1 MNLLQVTVKDFC
13 HILSGDDR
21 SIIRQCS
28 KKIQNRFALIGAL
41 VACIIVVSFV
51 SVTGAFIHFFDF
63 ILFDIA
69 IGAFFALMMANIY
82 ILLLYTLSK
91 NLLPHISSKG
101 ARWISIAL
109 RVAFIAVFA
118 TIVSKPFELLF
129 LTPMLETDIQEY
141 KEKKFQEEAIVI
153 ESIYANMINEMK
165 WKLKYDVRQQPLIE
179 EKLKQKDNALSSLQ
193 KTISESDFYLQQI
206 KILSVNYP
214 LSWIFTTAMIL
225 LFLSPVYFKYL
236 MEEENEFYQK
246 KKKIE
251 TQIVLDEYASFK
263 ARYKAFWKD
272 FFQDLEVRP
281 PDKNERMNVVLSEI
295 IQKNYEFEVVFADP
309 PFNTIRK
316 KDPRDFLEQSSLKEE
331 LYDV

>member
-1 MNLLQVTVKDFC
+1 MIIKDYC

-28 KKIQNRFALIGAL
+28 KRTQNRFALIGAL
-41 VACIIVVSFV
+41 VACIIIVSFA

-82 ILLLYTLSK
+82 ILLLYSLSK

-101 ARWISIAL
+101 ARWISISL
-109 RVAFIAVFA
+109 RIAFIAVFA
-118 TIVSKPFELLF
+118 MIVSKPLELLLF
-129 LTPMLETDIQEY
+129 SPLLENDIVIHKQNEY
-141 KEKKFQEEAIVI
+141 KVGEAVVKSLYDKSFIELERLIQLGDYSAASILATKKTERVETL
-153 ESIYANMINEMK
+153 
-165 WKLKYDVRQQPLIE
+165 LK
-179 EKLKQKDNALSSLQ
+179 LQ
-193 KTISESDFYLQQI
+193 KQIEASDYYLQQI
-206 KILSVNYP
+206 RILNSKY
-214 LSWIFTTAMIL
+214 LFTWLFTLIMII
-225 LFLSPVYFKYL
+225 LFLAPVYLKYL

-251 TQIVLDEYASFK
+251 TQIVLDEYASFRL
-263 ARYKAFWKD
+263 RYKAFWKG

-281 PDKNERMNVVLSEI
+281 PNKNERMNVVLAEI
-295 IQKNYEFEVVFADP
+295 IQKNYEFEVVFEDP

>member
-1 MNLLQVTVKDFC
+1 MTIQDFF

-28 KKIQNRFALIGAL
+28 KKTQNRFALIGAL
-41 VACIIVVSFV
+41 VACVIVVSFI

-69 IGAFFALMMANIY
+69 IGACFALMMANIY

-101 ARWISIAL
+101 ARWISISL
-109 RVAFIAVFA
+109 RIAFIAVFA
-118 TIVSKPFELLF
+118 MIVSKPLELLLF
-129 LTPMLETDIQEY
+129 SPLLENDIEIHKQNEY
-141 KEKKFQEEAIVI
+141 KSGEAVINSLYDRSFNELERLIQLGDASAASILATKKTERVETLLQLQKQI
-153 ESIYANMINEMK
+153 ES
-165 WKLKYDVRQQPLIE
+165 
-179 EKLKQKDNALSSLQ
+179 
-193 KTISESDFYLQQI
+193 SDYYLQQI
-206 KILSVNYP
+206 RILNSKY
-214 LSWIFTTAMIL
+214 LFTWLFTLIMIV
-225 LFLSPVYFKYL
+225 LFLAPVYFKYL

-251 TQIVLDEYASFK
+251 AQIVLDEYASFK
-263 ARYKAFWKD
+263 ARYKAFWKG

-281 PDKNERMNVVLSEI
+281 PGKNEKMNVVLAEI

>member
-1 MNLLQVTVKDFC
+1 MTLKDFF

-28 KKIQNRFALIGAL
+28 KKVQNRFALIGAL

-51 SVTGAFIHFFDF
+51 SITGAFIHFFDF

-69 IGAFFALMMANIY
+69 VGAFFALMMANIY

-91 NLLPHISSKG
+91 NMLPHISSKG
-101 ARWISIAL
+101 ARWISLSL
-109 RVAFIAVFA
+109 RIVFIAVFA
-118 TIVSKPFELLF
+118 MIVSKPFELLLF
-129 LTPMLETDIQEY
+129 SPLLDKDIEIHKQNEYTAGEVVINSLYEKSFNELE
-141 KEKKFQEEAIVI
+141 
-153 ESIYANMINEMK
+153 
-165 WKLKYDVRQQPLIE
+165 RLIE
-179 EKLKQKDNALSSLQ
+179 LGDASAAAILATKKTERVETLLQLQ
-193 KTISESDFYLQQI
+193 KQIDASDYYLQRI
-206 KILSVNYP
+206 KILNSKYV
-214 LSWIFTTAMIL
+214 FTWLFTAIMIV
-225 LFLSPVYFKYL
+225 LFLAPVYFKYL

-251 TQIVLDEYASFK
+251 RQIVLDEYASFK
-263 ARYKAFWKD
+263 SKYKLFWKG

-281 PDKNERMNVVLSEI
+281 PDKNERMNVVFAEI

-316 KDPRDFLEQSSLKEE
+316 KDPRDFLEQSSLKED